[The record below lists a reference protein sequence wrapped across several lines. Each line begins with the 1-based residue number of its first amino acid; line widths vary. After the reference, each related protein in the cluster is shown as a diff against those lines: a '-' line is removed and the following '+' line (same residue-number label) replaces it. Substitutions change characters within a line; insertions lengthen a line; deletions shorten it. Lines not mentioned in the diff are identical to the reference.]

1 MLFGDRSEA
10 ADGVWVDAEVW
21 RGYRSLCSREKLR
34 PSRPIEEFLRFILRD
49 GSAVTVL
56 NMMQGW
62 GKSEGLEAYARVLLN
77 WYTHDRL
84 FFPVTD
90 EEEAPVEPMLLQ
102 ALRDVKDPHLRR
114 EIEEA
119 LVIKPRKQARGKRE
133 GEEREE
139 NGEKESDVDS
149 EGKEVE
155 DSEDDKA
162 KGMSVD
168 EMQGK
173 MSELKRLRELV
184 GRANASKAS

>member
-1 MLFGDRSEA
+1 MTEVKQQT
-10 ADGVWVDAEVW
+10 GVRVDAEVW
-21 RGYRSLCSREKLR
+21 RGYRSLCSRDKLR
-34 PSRPIEEFLRFILRD
+34 PSKPIEEFLRFILRD

-84 FFPVTD
+84 FVPVTD
-90 EEEAPVEPMLLQ
+90 EEEASVEPMLLQ
-102 ALRDVKDPHLRR
+102 ALRDVKDAQLRR

-119 LVIKPRKQARGKRE
+119 LVIKPREQARGKRE

-162 KGMSVD
+162 KGVSVD
-168 EMQGK
+168 EMQVK
-173 MSELKRLRELV
+173 ISELKRLRELV
-184 GRANASKAS
+184 GRAKASKAS

>member
-1 MLFGDRSEA
+1 M
-10 ADGVWVDAEVW
+10 
-21 RGYRSLCSREKLR
+21 
-34 PSRPIEEFLRFILRD
+34 
-49 GSAVTVL
+49 
-56 NMMQGW
+56 
-62 GKSEGLEAYARVLLN
+62 
-77 WYTHDRL
+77 
-84 FFPVTD
+84 
-90 EEEAPVEPMLLQ
+90 
-102 ALRDVKDPHLRR
+102 RR

-162 KGMSVD
+162 KGVSVD
-168 EMQGK
+168 ELQGK

-184 GRANASKAS
+184 GRAKASKAS